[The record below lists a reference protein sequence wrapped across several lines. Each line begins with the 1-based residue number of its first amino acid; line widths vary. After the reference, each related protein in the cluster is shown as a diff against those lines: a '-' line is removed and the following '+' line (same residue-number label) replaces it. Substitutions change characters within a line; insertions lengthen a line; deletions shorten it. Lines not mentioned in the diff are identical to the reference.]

1 MRSALLI
8 LCFLLAASD
17 TLTAADRTLVTRAIA
32 DVDGDGRLDSISIE
46 MTDGRRYKDDR
57 QWCGSA
63 DKYEGFFVIVVSIG
77 DGRVETRL
85 NPFFGNGPMWFRAS
99 SWNLALAH
107 YNTNGEWQFNL
118 GQYES
123 CNSWSYRVF
132 SIPSSGEIY
141 AVSDRFSVS
150 DFEGSTSNLFPVENG
165 FRVKYYDNSRGG
177 NWEMTYRW
185 DPAGPMFRFESERR
199 VD

>member
-1 MRSALLI
+1 
-8 LCFLLAASD
+8 
-17 TLTAADRTLVTRAIA
+17 
-32 DVDGDGRLDSISIE
+32 
-46 MTDGRRYKDDR
+46 
-57 QWCGSA
+57 
-63 DKYEGFFVIVVSIG
+63 
-77 DGRVETRL
+77 
-85 NPFFGNGPMWFRAS
+85 
-99 SWNLALAH
+99 LAH